1 MSEIGILLILILII
15 TIKMNFLDARAT
27 GTPTTMQ
34 IGMYKIFVYFTAFLH
49 GSIILLL
56 PLPTCNAH
64 TIAILLG

>member
-1 MSEIGILLILILII
+1 
-15 TIKMNFLDARAT
+15 MNFLDARAT